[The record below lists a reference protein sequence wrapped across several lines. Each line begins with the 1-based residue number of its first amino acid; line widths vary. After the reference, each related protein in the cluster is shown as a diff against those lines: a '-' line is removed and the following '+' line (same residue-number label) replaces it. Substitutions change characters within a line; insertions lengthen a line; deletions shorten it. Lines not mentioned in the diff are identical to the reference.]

1 MSSPNCDR
9 GRNASPPAGGR
20 IRSYTFGPLAAEAM
34 SRERKATRVAKD
46 MDGKGL
52 EGRRNRVTFGLDL
65 LHLSQRLIQNVQSH
79 SDGMWND
86 AIADGLVVE
95 SV

>member
-1 MSSPNCDR
+1 MKGRKEVRADNYLGELGRAQVSSPNGDR

-46 MDGKGL
+46 MDGKGP
-52 EGRRNRVTFGLDL
+52 EVR
-65 LHLSQRLIQNVQSH
+65 
-79 SDGMWND
+79 
-86 AIADGLVVE
+86 
-95 SV
+95 SVKE